1 MVVQKTIKPVLEE
14 IKKSFDLSV
23 EKENKEGDIL
33 LILKKLENTFIK
45 LAEKDFQGKLTLNI
59 LERVDKTTHNENFN
73 CHLNSG
79 FEDPLNAY
87 IRLHFLAGNNAWYA
101 INYNRIKEALRF
113 KKMDFERADEY
124 IKEMFGQEYSGT
136 AEQKSLKFDPFTTYV
151 NLHLRDFYQEE
162 IIKFLE
168 ENEIIYTTSKEDKY
182 IHFIDFE
189 QFVN

>member
-23 EKENKEGDIL
+23 EKENKEEDIV
-33 LILKKLENTFIK
+33 LILKKMEKTFIK
-45 LAEKDFQGKLTLNI
+45 LAEKDFQGKLSLSI
-59 LERVDKTTHNENFN
+59 LGRVDKTTHNENFN

-79 FEDPLNAY
+79 FEDSLNVY

-101 INYNRIKEALRF
+101 TSYNRIKEALRF
-113 KKMDFERADEY
+113 KRMDFEKADEY

-162 IIKFLE
+162 ILKFLE
-168 ENEIIYTTSKEDKY
+168 ENEIVYTTSNEDKY
-182 IHFIDFE
+182 IHFIDFQ